1 MSSYRT
7 SDRVQAEIGMGIY
20 YTGDMAN
27 ADAFGT
33 VTGIE
38 DTRWGQVIEVTYEDG
53 RVDSLQA
60 HLIGNVYNGT
70 CNPRF
75 VTRAAYDAFWAERRA
90 EYAAEYAKYN

>member
-1 MSSYRT
+1 MSSYKT

-33 VTGIE
+33 VTAVR
-38 DTRWGQVIEVTYEDG
+38 DTQWGQMVEVTYDDG
-53 RVDSLQA
+53 RAQTIRLTM
-60 HLIGNVYNGT
+60 IGNVYNGT

-90 EYAAEYAKYN
+90 KYAKYN